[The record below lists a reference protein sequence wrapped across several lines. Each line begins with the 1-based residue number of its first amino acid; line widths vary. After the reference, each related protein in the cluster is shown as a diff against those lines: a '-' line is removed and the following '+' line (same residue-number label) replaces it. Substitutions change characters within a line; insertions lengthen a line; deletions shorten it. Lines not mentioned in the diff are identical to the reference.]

1 MGWGKIMQSRFFRF
15 AVAGVLALI
24 FTMPVQGAEQDARSF
39 DLARLATTGTLT
51 GSNQDRAR
59 ESMVD
64 LAGNLQALYDIG
76 GRSEEPD
83 ADVLEEIQERSEDL
97 GEAVATLLDFVNR
110 IRAQEEDAAPSIPD
124 EAYDRRTLRMVN
136 TYLDLVDPLTE
147 FANGESLEG
156 EALDQIGAGLMR
168 IEALTLALPGTEF

>member
-1 MGWGKIMQSRFFRF
+1 MQSRFLQFTL
-15 AVAGVLALI
+15 AGVLALI

-39 DLARLATTGTLT
+39 DLARLATSETLT

-83 ADVLEEIQERSEDL
+83 ADVLEEIQERSEEL
-97 GEAVATLLDFVNR
+97 AEAVENLLELVNR
-110 IRAQEEDAAPSIPD
+110 IRSQEEDAALSIPD

-136 TYLDLVDPLTE
+136 TYLDLVDPLRE
-147 FANGESLEG
+147 FANGEALED
-156 EALDQIGAGLMR
+156 EALDQIGAGLMT

>member
-1 MGWGKIMQSRFFRF
+1 MKSRFLQFTL
-15 AVAGVLALI
+15 AGVLAFI

-76 GRSEEPD
+76 SRSEEPD
-83 ADVLEEIQERSEDL
+83 ADVLEEIQDRSEDL
-97 GEAVATLLDFVNR
+97 GEAVATLLDFVHR
-110 IRAQEEDAAPSIPD
+110 IQTPEEDGAPSIPD

-147 FANGESLEG
+147 FVNGEALED
-156 EALDQIGAGLMR
+156 EALDQLRSGLMR
-168 IEALTLALPGTEF
+168 IEALTLALPGAEF

>member
-1 MGWGKIMQSRFFRF
+1 MRSRFLQFTL
-15 AVAGVLALI
+15 AGVLALI

-83 ADVLEEIQERSEDL
+83 ADVLEEIQDRSEDL
-97 GEAVATLLDFVNR
+97 EEAAATLLDFVNR
-110 IRAQEEDAAPSIPD
+110 IRISEEDGAPSIPD

-136 TYLDLVDPLTE
+136 TYLDLVDALTE
-147 FANGESLEG
+147 FVNGEALEG
-156 EALDQIGAGLMR
+156 EALDQLRSGLMR
-168 IEALTLALPGTEF
+168 IEALTLALPGAEF

>member
-1 MGWGKIMQSRFFRF
+1 MHSRSFQFTL
-15 AVAGVLALI
+15 AGVLALI
-24 FTMPVQGAEQDARSF
+24 FTMPVQGAEQDTRSF
-39 DLARLATTGTLT
+39 DLARLATSETLT

-83 ADVLEEIQERSEDL
+83 ADVLEEIQERSEEL
-97 GEAVATLLDFVNR
+97 AEAVENLLELVNR
-110 IRAQEEDAAPSIPD
+110 IRSQEEDAALSIPD

-136 TYLDLVDPLTE
+136 TYLDLVDPLRE
-147 FANGESLEG
+147 FANGEALED
-156 EALDQIGAGLMR
+156 EALDQIGAGLMT

>member
-1 MGWGKIMQSRFFRF
+1 MQSRFLQFTL
-15 AVAGVLALI
+15 AGVLALI
-24 FTMPVQGAEQDARSF
+24 FSIPGEGAQDPARAA
-39 DLARLATTGTLT
+39 DLSRLATTGVLN
-51 GSNQDRAR
+51 GSSQDRAQ

-83 ADVLEEIQERSEDL
+83 ADVLEEIQERSEEL
-97 GEAVATLLDFVNR
+97 AEAVENLLELVNR
-110 IRAQEEDAAPSIPD
+110 IRSQEEDAALSIPD

-147 FANGESLEG
+147 FVNGEALEG
-156 EALDQIGAGLMR
+156 EALDQLRSGLMR

>member
-1 MGWGKIMQSRFFRF
+1 MQSRFLQFTL
-15 AVAGVLALI
+15 AGVLALI

-39 DLARLATTGTLT
+39 DLARLATSGTLT

-76 GRSEEPD
+76 SRSEEPD

-97 GEAVATLLDFVNR
+97 GEAVATLLDFVHR
-110 IRAQEEDAAPSIPD
+110 IQTPEEDGGAPSIPD

-147 FANGESLEG
+147 FVNGEALEG
-156 EALDQIGAGLMR
+156 EALDQLGSGLMR
-168 IEALTLALPGTEF
+168 IEALTLALPGAEF